1 MKTRVAIAATIIGLG
16 SLSLPANAATPTD
29 AEINKKFQALH
40 SDKIPHNCEQAT
52 VWLIQHADDVR
63 DKVLTQLYAT
73 DNRQTKDALLHVLF
87 NTPSLIPD
95 ARFCRTVIA
104 RLPEQNRYIQ
114 NHTIFHSD
122 DVETDRISEE
132 GVHWEAWKYISN
144 HFDSFE
150 SLLRAQVASTDN
162 EWVVWGAAWLLKH
175 LGTLEQHRDWF
186 TPAVLS
192 KAAANL
198 KNDRK
203 SYNASQA
210 VRLFFLLGEQSVP
223 ILQETSKS
231 SDAQARDLA
240 RATLDAF
247 KADHDAFGFLSAR
260 VNLDEVLFGEQ
271 AESPE
276 WIQDAIEPYLDNQKP
291 YRAR

>member
-1 MKTRVAIAATIIGLG
+1 MKTSVATAATIIGLG
-16 SLSLPANAATPTD
+16 LLSLSAIAAAPTD

-52 VWLIQHADDVR
+52 VWLIEHADDVR
-63 DKVLTQLYAT
+63 DKALAQLYAT

-87 NTPSLIPD
+87 NTPSLKPD
-95 ARFCRTVIA
+95 ARFCRTVVT
-104 RLPEQNRYIQ
+104 RLPEQNRYVA
-114 NHTIFHSD
+114 NHTIFNSD
-122 DVETDRISEE
+122 DIETDRISED

-144 HFDSFE
+144 HFESFE
-150 SLLRAQVASTDN
+150 PLLRAQVASTDN

-175 LGTLEQHRDWF
+175 LGILEQHRDWF

-203 SYNASQA
+203 DYNASQA

-223 ILQETSKS
+223 TLQEASKS

-240 RATLDAF
+240 RASLDAF
-247 KADHDAFGFLSAR
+247 RGDHDALGFLNAR
-260 VNLDEVLFGEQ
+260 LGLDEVLFGEQ

-276 WIQDAIEPYLDNQKP
+276 WLQEAMQPYLDNKKP
-291 YRAR
+291 YRGH